1 MSLNRRWVGLELDR
15 CCGHAGS
22 LCFSPPSVRESRLH
36 VGGRRIRCS
45 LDSLFFFKEKKY
57 PQEMIR
63 FSMRM
68 GGIRGK
74 NDGTALRDAG
84 IVLWPLVMVRFGDV
98 I

>member
-1 MSLNRRWVGLELDR
+1 
-15 CCGHAGS
+15 
-22 LCFSPPSVRESRLH
+22 
-36 VGGRRIRCS
+36 
-45 LDSLFFFKEKKY
+45 
-57 PQEMIR
+57 MIR